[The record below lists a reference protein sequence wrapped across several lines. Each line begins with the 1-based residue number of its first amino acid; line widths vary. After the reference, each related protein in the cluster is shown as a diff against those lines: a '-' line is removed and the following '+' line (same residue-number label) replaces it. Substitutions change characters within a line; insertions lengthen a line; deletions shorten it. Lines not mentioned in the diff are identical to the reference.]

1 MGTLAVADWARRFMD
16 DNGYAALGGL
26 VVVENLFPP
35 IPSEV
40 ILPLAGFYVGQGVMS
55 FPLALLTATAGSVL
69 GALLLYALGRWG
81 GRPLLL
87 RWGRV
92 LRLDRDRLD
101 RADDWFDR
109 HGWKLVLFGRVVPGM
124 RSIVSIPAG
133 SSEMPVARFLAL
145 TAAGSLLW
153 NAILIGAGWSLGSN
167 WHRVE
172 QIVAPAGT
180 AVLALVVVGAGRVV
194 AVRRRRRQTG

>member
-1 MGTLAVADWARRFMD
+1 
-16 DNGYAALGGL
+16 
-26 VVVENLFPP
+26 
-35 IPSEV
+35 
-40 ILPLAGFYVGQGVMS
+40 MS

-92 LRLDRDRLD
+92 LRLDRDRASTAPTTGSTGTAGSSCCSD
-101 RADDWFDR
+101 AM
-109 HGWKLVLFGRVVPGM
+109 VPGM

-145 TAAGSLLW
+145 TAAGALLW
-153 NAILIGAGWSLGSN
+153 NAALIGAGWSLGSN

-172 QIVAPAGT
+172 EIVAPIGM
-180 AVLALVVVGAGRVV
+180 AVLVLMVV
-194 AVRRRRRQTG
+194 AAAVAVLRLRARA